1 MIVGIGIDIVQIA
14 RIKAALDRF
23 GERFAQRILTSTE
36 MLRWQQQGRS
46 APWLAK
52 RFAAKEALAKA
63 MGTGIGKLSFQ
74 DIEVLRLESGAPA
87 LQLHDYG
94 LTLQTQKQISAMHI
108 SLSDEQDAALAFVVL
123 ERA

>member
-14 RIKAALDRF
+14 RIKAALDRL

-36 MLRWQQQGRS
+36 MLRWQQQRQS

-87 LQLHDYG
+87 LQLHGYG

-123 ERA
+123 ERD

>member
-14 RIKAALDRF
+14 RIKAALDRL

-36 MLRWQQQGRS
+36 MLRWQQQGQS

-87 LQLHDYG
+87 LQLHGY
-94 LTLQTQKQISAMHI
+94 
-108 SLSDEQDAALAFVVL
+108 
-123 ERA
+123 

>member
-1 MIVGIGIDIVQIA
+1 MIVGIGTDIVQIA
-14 RIKAALDRF
+14 RIKAALDRL

-36 MLRWQQQGRS
+36 MLRWQQQGQS

-87 LQLHDYG
+87 LQLHGYG

-123 ERA
+123 ERD

>member
-14 RIKAALDRF
+14 RIKAALDRL

-87 LQLHDYG
+87 LQLHGYG